1 MKVSDMDELVFLWK
15 EYGKVHDERLTKDA
29 QDLKQQVLGFVQ
41 SLPTFHE
48 KAKHMKEAPEKRLEC
63 FGFLF
68 Q

>member
-15 EYGKVHDERLTKDA
+15 EYGKVHDKRLTKDA

-48 KAKHMKEAPEKRLEC
+48 KANQK
-63 FGFLF
+63 
-68 Q
+68 